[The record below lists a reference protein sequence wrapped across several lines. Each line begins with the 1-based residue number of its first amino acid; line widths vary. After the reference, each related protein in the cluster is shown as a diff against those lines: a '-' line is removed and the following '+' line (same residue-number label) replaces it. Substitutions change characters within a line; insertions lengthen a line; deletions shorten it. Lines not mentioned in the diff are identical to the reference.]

1 MKGHKKMTRALPIA
15 CLALSLCV
23 PAAAQA
29 KNDPLG
35 SGTTKLSL
43 DKSFTSYLAQNGLKL
58 KAKQGAKRQGAKI
71 LMAVVGGTM
80 DLAQGSGEIA
90 QEGALV
96 FEGAKGKVPLR
107 DITVKTNRTPLIAKV
122 GGSQL
127 KVAQAKRISSKRA
140 GFGSTFTA
148 TKLTLTAKA
157 ATRLNKKLRPETPFA
172 QGQLI
177 GSLTSTPQ
185 PALITIEDTGRA
197 TLAFDPAFAAKLDS
211 RFVSLNPV
219 FPAEHQGAIFT
230 FPLAAGGALAPNG
243 SQGTLRSA
251 GEVEALQ
258 LHDAQL
264 FWRELWLDLGAHQ
277 ASAEIELAPTP
288 PYPGKIARTAIFDIA
303 PTPVSSDPKSRTI
316 AVSAAQLSLNA
327 AGAQEL
333 NEAFGD
339 GKALFAVGELVGAVS
354 FAAVGE

>member
-1 MKGHKKMTRALPIA
+1 MRQTTIA
-15 CLALSLCV
+15 TLCLLFLLS
-23 PAAAQA
+23 PAAQA

-35 SGTTKLSL
+35 SGQTKLTL
-43 DKSFTSYLAQNGLKL
+43 DSSFVSFLAKNKLKL
-58 KAKQGAKRQGAKI
+58 RAKQGAKRQGEKI

-80 DLAQGSGEIA
+80 DLAAGNGEIA
-90 QEGALV
+90 QQGTLV
-96 FEGAKGKVPLR
+96 FEGAKAKVPLR
-107 DITVKTNRTPLIAKV
+107 EITVKTKRTPLIAKV

-127 KVAQAKRISSKRA
+127 KVAQAKKIASQRA

-157 ATRLNKKLRPETPFA
+157 ATRLNKKLRPGTPFE
-172 QGQLI
+172 QGQPL

-185 PALITIEDTGRA
+185 PALITIADQGRA
-197 TLAFDPAFAAKLDS
+197 TLAFDAGFAAKLDA
-211 RFVSLNPV
+211 RFVSLNSV
-219 FPAEHQGAIFT
+219 FPAEHQGALFT
-230 FPLAAGGALAPNG
+230 FPIAAGGALAPDG

-258 LHDAQL
+258 LHGAQL
-264 FWRELWLDLGAHQ
+264 FWRELWLDMGARQ

-288 PYPGKIARTAIFDIA
+288 PYPGKIARTAIFDVA

-316 AVSAAQLSLNA
+316 SVSRAQLSLSA

-333 NEAFGD
+333 NEAFGE
-339 GKALFAVGELVGAVS
+339 GKALFAVGEVVGAFS